1 MSKVRRGAN
10 LHIRQTESL
19 WDAPVIEKKGGHNK
33 GTYTGLLCPLIQDT
47 SSRAVNVNCLPPMM
61 LAVLLLWDHIIC
73 GKWFML
79 VMHFFPPR
87 DFVEDRLYYQGQT
100 QLDSINLSNVNH
112 Y

>member
-1 MSKVRRGAN
+1 
-10 LHIRQTESL
+10 
-19 WDAPVIEKKGGHNK
+19 
-33 GTYTGLLCPLIQDT
+33 
-47 SSRAVNVNCLPPMM
+47 MM